1 MTVATNTKGSCET
14 CKFWERDVVYEFE
27 LHHCLR
33 HAPRED
39 GGYSGSWPKTTA
51 AKWCGE
57 YEPRPP
63 EDAGEIEH
71 WNTP

>member
-1 MTVATNTKGSCET
+1 MENDARPTCAT
-14 CKFWERDVVYEFE
+14 CKFWEWDAVYEFE

-51 AKWCGE
+51 DKWCGE
-57 YEPRPP
+57 HEPR
-63 EDAGEIEH
+63 
-71 WNTP
+71 TPDEKGDTERTEQP